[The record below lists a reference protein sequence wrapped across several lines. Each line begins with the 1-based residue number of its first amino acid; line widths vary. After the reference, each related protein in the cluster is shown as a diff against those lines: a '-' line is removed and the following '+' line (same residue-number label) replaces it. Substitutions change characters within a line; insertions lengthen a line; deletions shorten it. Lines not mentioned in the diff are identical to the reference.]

1 MPYYYSPT
9 MKNRKSLSHTSSFL
23 SFVIWKHIA
32 HGFFPSSNHF
42 SYVTCLSQ
50 RKKIILKKQ
59 QSEKKNLLQ
68 GNKTGD
74 NPDHLAAEFLCP
86 GKSTCFASISTGR
99 LCGSLRQ
106 TSAARCP
113 LTQSASLPCVPPLAV
128 LGTLGL
134 QSICRCWLFPR
145 ADSVASAASP

>member
-1 MPYYYSPT
+1 

-32 HGFFPSSNHF
+32 HGFSPTLITFP
-42 SYVTCLSQ
+42 VTCLNQ
-50 RKKIILKKQ
+50 RKKIILKRQ
-59 QSEKKNLLQ
+59 QSEKKKNLLQ

-86 GKSTCFASISTGR
+86 GKSTCFASVSTGR
-99 LCGSLRQ
+99 LCDSLRQ
-106 TSAARCP
+106 TSVARCP
-113 LTQSASLPCVPPLAV
+113 LTQSASLPCVPPWAV